1 MLAPLRIIIADD
13 HAFFRRGLKSM
24 LELQPRVT
32 VVAEVDRVAEVAS
45 TLAATP
51 CDILLLDLQMDRSAQ
66 PDIGAFARCVPVV
79 VITASERSEDAP
91 AALKAG
97 ARAVV
102 FKRFAI
108 ETLMEALRA
117 VTQGQVWMLLQ
128 LVTLGPHNSDPA
140 TARRGHL

>member
-1 MLAPLRIIIADD
+1 
-13 HAFFRRGLKSM
+13 M
-24 LELQPRVT
+24 LELQPEVT

-79 VITASERSEDAP
+79 AITASERSEDAP

-108 ETLMEALRA
+108 ET
-117 VTQGQVWMLLQ
+117 
-128 LVTLGPHNSDPA
+128 
-140 TARRGHL
+140 